1 MLELIIILGVFILL
15 IIVCL
20 GIVGF
25 VIFSY
30 NSLVKAK
37 NKVKNSFAQIDA
49 QLQRRFDLLPNLVDV
64 VQEGASHEKVLIEN
78 VKASRDGY
86 INANEAKDKIAVS
99 KRLDSTLKS
108 LFVVSEKYPD
118 LQANRNFL
126 QLQEELAEAEDKVT
140 FARQFYNDAVTMY
153 NNKLQM
159 FPANIVGK
167 LFGFGEEELYNVS
180 DEVREAPQLF
190 DENDLTDEEKKRYPM
205 KCPNCMGIPDGTR
218 YCPYCGAR
226 VV

>member
-118 LQANRNFL
+118 LQANKNFL

>member
-1 MLELIIILGVFILL
+1 MLEIIIILGVFILL

-118 LQANRNFL
+118 LQANKNFL